1 MTDPTTDHVIV
12 DDSDG
17 IRTITLNRP
26 DKKNALTVAMYAA
39 MADALE
45 GAEES
50 KDVRVVFIHGTEG
63 VFTAGN
69 DLKDFLNNP
78 PSGPDSP
85 VSRVLKAVAT
95 TSVPLV
101 AAVDGPAVGIG
112 TTMLLHCDFV
122 YAGENARFQMPFVN
136 LALVPEAASSLTV
149 QRLAGYQKAAELL
162 MLGEPF
168 DGATAKE
175 IGLALQVVPSADLDG
190 VARTTA
196 EKLAS
201 KPPQTMRTIKGLMRR
216 GEEPLLD
223 RIAAEGAAFSQCLT
237 SAEARE
243 AMTAFFEKRA
253 PDWSKVA

>member
-1 MTDPTTDHVIV
+1 MTDLVTVEDR
-12 DDSDG
+12 DG
-17 IRTITLNRP
+17 IRTVTMNRP
-26 DKKNALTVAMYAA
+26 DKKNALTVDMYATI
-39 MADALE
+39 ADALE
-45 GAEES
+45 GAEE
-50 KDVRVVFIHGTEG
+50 DNTVRAVLIRGTDG

-78 PSGPDSP
+78 PGDANSP
-85 VSRVLKAVAT
+85 VSRVLAALAKST
-95 TSVPLV
+95 VPLV
-101 AAVDGPAVGIG
+101 AAVDGPAIGIG

-122 YAGENARFQMPFVN
+122 YAGENAKFMMPFVN
-136 LALVPEAASSLTV
+136 LALVPEAASSLTL

-168 DGATAKE
+168 DADTAVE
-175 IGLALQVVPSADLDG
+175 IGLALKKVPSDSVQAL
-190 VARTTA
+190 AEETA
-196 EKLAS
+196 AKLAS
-201 KPPQTMRTIKGLMRR
+201 KPPQTMRTIKALMRR

-223 RIAAEGAAFSQCLT
+223 RIAAEGAAFNKCLT